1 MSAPTI
7 EEAAVRVDFGDRSA
21 RRRSRLRIVL
31 AIVGLAVIGAAVWA
45 VWFSSLL
52 AVQTVRVVG
61 AQGAQADAVIAAA
74 SVPLGV
80 PLARV
85 DAAAANVRVLALPWV
100 ASVEVRRGWPHDV
113 VIAVAPR
120 VPLAMVVTPNGRRAV
135 DAEGVPF
142 TPVGV
147 PVGNL
152 PTVKGEGVG
161 LETAM
166 AVLSALPPDLAG
178 RVATVSATTRD
189 DADLVFKSGTTVHWG
204 SAEQAEFK
212 AEVLRALMRHKRDVY
227 DVSAPELPTTF
238 TAS

>member
-7 EEAAVRVDFGDRSA
+7 DEAPAHVDFGDRSA
-21 RRRSRLRIVL
+21 RRRSRLRIL
-31 AIVGLAVIGAAVWA
+31 LAVVGVLVVASVVWA
-45 VWFSSLL
+45 VWFSTLL
-52 AVQTVRVVG
+52 AVKSVRVVG
-61 AQGAQADAVIAAA
+61 ADGAQADAVIAAA
-74 SVPLGV
+74 SVPVGV

-85 DAAAANVRVLALPWV
+85 DAGAATARVLALPWV
-100 ASVEVRRGWPHDV
+100 ASVEVRRGWPNDV

-120 VPLAMVVTPNGRRAV
+120 VPLAMVTTPSGRRAV
-135 DAEGVPF
+135 DADGVPF
-142 TPVGV
+142 IPVGV
-147 PVGNL
+147 PAANL

-166 AVLSALPPDLAG
+166 AVLASLPPDLAG

-204 SAEQAEFK
+204 SAEQPEFK

-238 TAS
+238 SAS